1 MCSQVFEDFAK
12 KLHHMELSGG
22 GDRASPQLLANHM
35 QRTHS
40 PLHTHAKLQERHT
53 IGEGW
58 GRGERGCGILQNRSS
73 PASRN

>member
-12 KLHHMELSGG
+12 KLHHMELSG

-58 GRGERGCGILQNRSS
+58 GRGEGGCSIHSS

>member
-1 MCSQVFEDFAK
+1 MFEDFAK

-22 GDRASPQLLANHM
+22 GDRTSPQLLANM

-40 PLHTHAKLQERHT
+40 PLQTHAKLQERHT

-58 GRGERGCGILQNRSS
+58 GRGE
-73 PASRN
+73 